1 MKTEKETGMRV
12 GFLILGAACVCVGVL
27 FIVGVLY
34 SLPVIIYIILT
45 LFFYRPVHP
54 VRCACSFMLAQEEEV
69 KEPSHLCDR
78 FIYAIWYSIGKK
90 VVVLTLGERGMYIPT
105 LLAAFLQEIPTDFG
119 TYNRKNI
126 LPPHYCQA
134 RQNAP

>member
-1 MKTEKETGMRV
+1 M
-12 GFLILGAACVCVGVL
+12 GFLILGAAYVRVGVL

-45 LFFYRPVHP
+45 LFFYRSVHP
-54 VRCACSFMLAQEEEV
+54 VRCARSFMLAREEEEEV
-69 KEPSHLCDR
+69 KEPFHLCDR

-90 VVVLTLGERGMYIPT
+90 VVVLTLGDRDMYITT
-105 LLAAFLQEIPTDFG
+105 LLTAFLQEIPTDFG